1 MPKTELRSEQLRDGS
16 GVKRADL
23 DVTTS
28 GSAVI
33 AKVVAGTGITLDS
46 TGSDPGTGDV
56 TINVSSSGDDRLVDL
71 KILGTTQ
78 TRINTTTLS
87 DCSGLIC
94 TTLATNTRYLVEV
107 GLMFLG
113 ASSGGQLK
121 VGWRYQAGTSL
132 HYGANGQDFSGAI
145 STWQHSA
152 QGSGPFNGLPGI
164 ETTVFHAATVGTN
177 DPTHVQGLI
186 LIASVLTGG
195 STGDFGVQVAQY
207 SSSAT
212 ATSILPGS
220 WMKIMKA

>member
-1 MPKTELRSEQLRDGS
+1 MPKTDVRSEQIRDGS

-33 AKVVAGTGITLDS
+33 VKLIAGTGISLES
-46 TGSDPGTGDV
+46 TGPDAGTGDV
-56 TINVSSSGDDRLVDL
+56 TISVSGGGDPRLVDL
-71 KILGTTQ
+71 KLLGTTQ
-78 TRINTTTLS
+78 TRASTTTLS
-87 DCSGLIC
+87 DCAGLIS
-94 TTLATNTRYLVEV
+94 TALATHTRYLVEV
-107 GLMFLG
+107 GLMVLG

-121 VGWRYQAGTSL
+121 FGWRYQSGTTL
-132 HYGANGQDFSGAI
+132 RYGATSQDFSGAI

-152 QGSGPFNGLPGI
+152 QGSGPFTGLPGI
-164 ETTVFHAATVGTN
+164 ETTVFHAATVGTT

-186 LIASVLTGG
+186 LIASVLTGDAI
-195 STGDFGVQVAQY
+195 GDFGVQVAQY

-212 ATSILPGS
+212 ATSILAGS